1 MQFSAFNA
9 FCPFEIGDKVK
20 NLDGKILTITGI
32 AVIHYVG
39 LKKVDFMYEFDNS
52 GKYRGIKMDEQG
64 GIKNG

>member
-20 NLDGKILTITGI
+20 NLNGKILAITDI
-32 AVIHYVG
+32 AVVHYVR

-52 GKYRGIKMDEQG
+52 EKYQGIRIEKRE
-64 GIKNG
+64 